1 MILEKEY
8 SYYYWLTVDLT
19 DTEFEN
25 FISNVNKVNLID
37 GVDIEDKQVCIKFNQ
52 VKPSKPQEIKWAKAK
67 NEQNAK
73 KFLRVLSKHIDGRLY
88 FNVNHHIIK
97 HK

>member
-8 SYYYWLTVDLT
+8 VYCYWLKVDLS

-25 FISNVNKVNLID
+25 FVTNINKIKVVDGID
-37 GVDIEDKQVCIKFNQ
+37 VEDKQVCLKFNQ
-52 VKPSKPQEIKWAKAK
+52 VKPSKVQEIKWAKAK

-88 FNVNHHIIK
+88 FNVNHHVIK

>member
-8 SYYYWLTVDLT
+8 AYCYWLKIDLS

-25 FISNVNKVNLID
+25 FVTNINKVKLID
-37 GVDIEDKQVCIKFNQ
+37 GVDVDDKQVCLKFNQ
-52 VKPSKPQEIKWAKAK
+52 VKPSKVQEIKWAKTK
-67 NEQNAK
+67 NEQNAR

-88 FNVNHHIIK
+88 FNINHNVIK
-97 HK
+97 YK